1 MIDSG
6 GQRRGGAGE
15 ASVAGPFHL
24 CKAVRLS
31 KFLLLV
37 QAGDPTNQTEGVP
50 VSRVSPVFSLSL
62 LDVVG
67 LFKLPVSGGSAEW
80 DAVTSLLAVALGPQ
94 LVAAAAL
101 SVGRGDVAGVWRL
114 SSGPSPVPPP
124 VREGRHRLGGLWDYD
139 VGRKE
144 VILVPDRP
152 ADADA
157 RNVHEVVLRG
167 AVGWG
172 GAAPGDAVL
181 PLPAVE
187 GGSVAIGRCFYPR
200 SHPSFFDGTGPVVR
214 ATNVGTFSMAQVLGS
229 MNTGL
234 PSDGDGDEYDGG
246 GSGDGGTTGDE
257 PPGGPAHAAED
268 LVGRRFLMTVEPL
281 SIRDEKDPD
290 GALSATT
297 PLDLR
302 VLPVEFHQ
310 NETFTPR
317 GVNKIRGGGTACGGS
332 RLEME
337 VSLFGAGRSAPGSV
351 YRPAH
356 QVFGF
361 VRTVGTAQWS
371 VGRGGERGEFPLAER
386 SRRPPAPG
394 GRSGGASTP
403 GRLRWALDHIGSSS
417 LRPNRAV
424 DATKETWRPRR
435 DRDLADLRFRVS
447 LSSTHRGGRLSPRP
461 ILLMNVTDVEDKIIK
476 QSGEQN

>member
-1 MIDSG
+1 M
-6 GQRRGGAGE
+6 
-15 ASVAGPFHL
+15 
-24 CKAVRLS
+24 
-31 KFLLLV
+31 
-37 QAGDPTNQTEGVP
+37 NQTWRAVEAVEAAAQF
-50 VSRVSPVFSLSL
+50 RR
-62 LDVVG
+62 
-67 LFKLPVSGGSAEW
+67 
-80 DAVTSLLAVALGPQ
+80 DAVTPSSPSPSGLSSR
-94 LVAAAAL
+94 AAL

-281 SIRDEKDPD
+281 SIRDEKDP
-290 GALSATT
+290 AM

-310 NETFTPR
+310 NRTFTAR
-317 GVNKIRGGGTACGGS
+317 GVNTILRGRYRVDRGS
-332 RLEME
+332 RLEMK
-337 VSLFGAGRSAPGSV
+337 VSLFGAGRSASGSV
-351 YRPAH
+351 YRVGACPTRTSGATRD
-356 QVFGF
+356 GS
-361 VRTVGTAQWS
+361 VRTRTA
-371 VGRGGERGEFPLAER
+371 
-386 SRRPPAPG
+386 PPA
-394 GRSGGASTP
+394 
-403 GRLRWALDHIGSSS
+403 
-417 LRPNRAV
+417 
-424 DATKETWRPRR
+424 R
-435 DRDLADLRFRVS
+435 DRRADYLRAGQ
-447 LSSTHRGGRLSPRP
+447 RGVRDGPRDRCAAGAGGC
-461 ILLMNVTDVEDKIIK
+461 ILHNGNERDTRAFT
-476 QSGEQN
+476 